1 MRPRVVQS
9 GPREFIVAVYVLD
22 NSGGR
27 AVETHFMGRIERT
40 GTRARRALE
49 ECLEEILEDLRG
61 KGAEIQVDDAQAR
74 AVLQR
79 VK

>member
-1 MRPRVVQS
+1 MVQS

-22 NSGGR
+22 NSGGE
-27 AVETHFMGRIERT
+27 AVETHFIGRIERT

-49 ECLEEILEDLRG
+49 ECLKEILDDLRG
-61 KGAEIQVDDAQAR
+61 RDGEIQVDDSQAK

>member
-22 NSGGR
+22 NSRGG
-27 AVETHFMGRIERT
+27 AAETHFIGRIERT
-40 GTRARRALE
+40 GTRARHALE
-49 ECLEEILEDLRG
+49 ECLNEVLEELRG
-61 KGAEIQVDDAQAR
+61 KGAEIEVDDTQAR

>member
-9 GPREFIVAVYVLD
+9 GPREFIVAIYVLD
-22 NSGGR
+22 SSGGR
-27 AVETHFMGRIERT
+27 AVETHFIGRIERT

-49 ECLEEILEDLRG
+49 ECLKEILVDLRG
-61 KGAEIQVDDAQAR
+61 KSAEILVDDAQAR
-74 AVLQR
+74 EVLKR